1 MENGRK
7 MSGDINK
14 IGLGHRERMKNYV
27 KLHGLNDLSDLQI
40 LEFLLFYG
48 IPYKDTQAVAAELL
62 QKFGSLYEVLLED
75 FDSLMAIKN
84 MTANAAMLL
93 VGLKDVIK
101 TYIRERDEI
110 YSLGTI
116 TEMLVYITQVM
127 EMEEETLY
135 LLSLN
140 EHNKVLSVDKIKT
153 GSRSRVV
160 ASAQEITG
168 LALRNG
174 AKKVVFVHNHPSGTS
189 EESQADLQATY
200 RARKMMMLVDI
211 DVVDHFIIGAEIAR
225 SMFTDRNYE
234 IGVYKKEKRI

>member
-1 MENGRK
+1 

-27 KLHGLNDLSDLQI
+27 KLHGLNDLADRQI

-168 LALRNG
+168 LALKNG